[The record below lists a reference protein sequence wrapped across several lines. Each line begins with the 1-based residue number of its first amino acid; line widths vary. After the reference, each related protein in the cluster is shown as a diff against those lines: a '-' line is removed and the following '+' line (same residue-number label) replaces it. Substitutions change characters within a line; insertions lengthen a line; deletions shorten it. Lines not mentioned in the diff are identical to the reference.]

1 MFWFLFYLTKV
12 DIHCKI
18 DVYLLKG
25 KKLMFGHRSD
35 GRKLKTLPPFFRVI
49 PSVMLERSDAQVYF
63 KQDISLKTIDEY
75 IDKKAAEG
83 IKFSYMNII
92 YAALIRIL
100 AERPQLNRFAMN
112 GTLYARNQIL
122 VSLAI
127 KKNLSDDGTETT
139 IKLPFTGT
147 ENIFEIKEI
156 LDKVIE
162 SNKNTSTANSTDRL
176 AKALS
181 LVSNGSLRRAVKCL
195 SFLDKHGIMPKA
207 VINASPFHTS
217 VFLTNVG
224 SLGIDSVYHHLYNF
238 GTTSLF
244 FAMGKKKKS
253 FIYDDDEI
261 HEEKCITLA
270 FVGDERICDGYYF
283 ANSFKLLS
291 KYLRKPELLEEHA
304 QVKEDIK

>member
-1 MFWFLFYLTKV
+1 
-12 DIHCKI
+12 
-18 DVYLLKG
+18 
-25 KKLMFGHRSD
+25 MFGHRSD
-35 GRKLKTLPPFFRVI
+35 GRKIKTLPPFFRVI
-49 PSVMLERSDAQVYF
+49 PNVMLDREDSQVYF
-63 KQDISLKTIDEY
+63 KQDISLTAIDAY
-75 IDKKAAEG
+75 IDKKAEEG
-83 IKFSYMNII
+83 IKLSYMNIV
-92 YAALIRIL
+92 YAALVRIL

-127 KKNLSDDGTETT
+127 KKSLSDEGTETT
-139 IKLPFTGT
+139 IKMPFTGT
-147 ENIFEIKEI
+147 ENIFEVKEK

-162 SNKNTSTANSTDRL
+162 ENKDTNTANSTDRL

-181 LVSNGSLRRAVKCL
+181 LVSDGTLRRVVKFL
-195 SFLDKHGIMPKA
+195 RFLDKHDMMPKS

-224 SLGIDSVYHHLYNF
+224 SLGIDSIYHHLYNF

-283 ANSFKLLS
+283 ANSFKLLN

>member
-1 MFWFLFYLTKV
+1 
-12 DIHCKI
+12 
-18 DVYLLKG
+18 
-25 KKLMFGHRSD
+25 MFGHRSD

-49 PSVMLERSDAQVYF
+49 PSIMLERSDSQVYF
-63 KQDISLKTIDEY
+63 KQDISLKNIDEY
-75 IDKKAAEG
+75 IDKKAEEG

-92 YAALIRIL
+92 YAALVRIL

-127 KKNLSDDGTETT
+127 KKNLSDEGTETT

-147 ENIFEIKEI
+147 ENIFEIKEK

-162 SNKNTSTANSTDRL
+162 NNKDTGTTNNTDRL
-176 AKALS
+176 AKGLS
-181 LVSNGSLRRAVKCL
+181 LISNGFLRRSIKFL
-195 SFLDKHGIMPKA
+195 SFLDRHGMMPKA
-207 VINASPFHTS
+207 LINASPFHTS
-217 VFLTNVG
+217 LFLTNVG
-224 SLGIDSVYHHLYNF
+224 SLGIDSIYHHLYNF

-261 HEEKCITLA
+261 FEEKCITIA

-283 ANSFKLLS
+283 ANSFKLLN

>member
-1 MFWFLFYLTKV
+1 
-12 DIHCKI
+12 
-18 DVYLLKG
+18 
-25 KKLMFGHRSD
+25 MFGHRSD

-49 PSVMLERSDAQVYF
+49 PSVMLERSDSQVYF

-147 ENIFEIKEI
+147 ENIFEIKEK

-162 SNKNTSTANSTDRL
+162 ANKDTSTANSTDRL

-181 LVSNGSLRRAVKCL
+181 LVSNGTLRRAIKFL
-195 SFLDKHGIMPKA
+195 SFLDRHGIMPKA

-253 FIYDDDEI
+253 FIYDDDEM
-261 HEEKCITLA
+261 HEEKCITIA
-270 FVGDERICDGYYF
+270 FVGDERICDGYYY
-283 ANSFKLLS
+283 ATSFKQLS
-291 KYLRKPELLEEHA
+291 KYLKKPELLE
-304 QVKEDIK
+304 QPGVVKEDIK

>member
-1 MFWFLFYLTKV
+1 MTKV

-18 DVYLLKG
+18 LLYIKKG
-25 KKLMFGHRSD
+25 DKIIFGHRSD

-49 PSVMLERSDAQVYF
+49 PSVMLERSDSQVYF

-147 ENIFEIKEI
+147 ENIFEIKEK

-162 SNKNTSTANSTDRL
+162 ANKDTSTANSTDRL

-181 LVSNGSLRRAVKCL
+181 LVSNGTLRRAIKFL
-195 SFLDKHGIMPKA
+195 SFLDRHGIMPKA

>member
-49 PSVMLERSDAQVYF
+49 PSVMLERSDSQVYF

-92 YAALIRIL
+92 YAALVRIL

-127 KKNLSDDGTETT
+127 KKSLSDDGTETT

-181 LVSNGSLRRAVKCL
+181 LVSNGSLRRAVKFL

-217 VFLTNVG
+217 LFLTNVG

-261 HEEKCITLA
+261 HEEKCITIA

-283 ANSFKLLS
+283 AKSFKLLS